1 MSWIS
6 ILERNIFH
14 IEQPSFQP
22 HNLELA
28 PILKAWNISELP
40 KTLHCL
46 AIYFFYKRW
55 NKCILQYV
63 TNPIVACAF
72 QNSAVFVYI
81 SSAVCLQFALQVID
95 VDIDLVA
102 HHRGFFAFK
111 LCPQN
116 NPTETVL
123 ASCFDKYPLKL
134 ENGERFYHLAKNNIH
149 GPGRVKA
156 KVQLPIG
163 LTCWHCILQTTYVSG
178 NFLTNF
184 ILVWNTL

>member
-1 MSWIS
+1 M
-6 ILERNIFH
+6 
-14 IEQPSFQP
+14 
-22 HNLELA
+22 
-28 PILKAWNISELP
+28 
-40 KTLHCL
+40 
-46 AIYFFYKRW
+46 
-55 NKCILQYV
+55 
-63 TNPIVACAF
+63 
-72 QNSAVFVYI
+72 
-81 SSAVCLQFALQVID
+81 
-95 VDIDLVA
+95 VA

-178 NFLTNF
+178 KFFNKFHISMEHPVTPPKALFALLFDKPN
-184 ILVWNTL
+184 

>member
-1 MSWIS
+1 MLQIPLLHALFK
-6 ILERNIFH
+6 ITL
-14 IEQPSFQP
+14 
-22 HNLELA
+22 NLFTFRQL
-28 PILKAWNISELP
+28 
-40 KTLHCL
+40 
-46 AIYFFYKRW
+46 
-55 NKCILQYV
+55 
-63 TNPIVACAF
+63 
-72 QNSAVFVYI
+72 FVYN
-81 SSAVCLQFALQVID
+81 FAFQVID

-102 HHRGFFAFK
+102 HHKGFFAFK

-156 KVQLPIG
+156 KVQLPTG

-178 NFLTNF
+178 NFLTNS
-184 ILVWNTL
+184 ILIWTTL